1 MTDAEYLKLLKQRIR
16 TARLAANFSQ
26 DQMAEL
32 LGIGV
37 RRYQRMESSTI
48 VDFKVSTLLRV
59 ARVANVSMTDLM
71 ADASF
76 EELGN
81 ITQDLKATRI
91 KKNQSKV

>member
-1 MTDAEYLKLLKQRIR
+1 MTDTEYLKILKQRIR

-71 ADASF
+71 ADISNA
-76 EELGN
+76 ELESLAR
-81 ITQDLKATRI
+81 DSKAKRVS
-91 KKNQSKV
+91 KNQSKA